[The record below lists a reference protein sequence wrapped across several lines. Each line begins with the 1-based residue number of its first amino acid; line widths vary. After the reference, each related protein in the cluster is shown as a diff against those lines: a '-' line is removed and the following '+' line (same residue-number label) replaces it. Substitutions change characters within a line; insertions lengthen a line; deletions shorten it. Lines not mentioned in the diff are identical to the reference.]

1 MDNIIIMI
9 FEHNLEKIDIIGRQQ
24 PELQI
29 INMYF
34 HLEIHEIIIT

>member
-29 INMYF
+29 IKIYF
-34 HLEIHEIIIT
+34 LLETLEIITI